1 MNAIMN
7 HNGLNLSANQK
18 QALHMHQQ
26 KLMKQN
32 NNINNFHI

>member
-18 QALHMHQQ
+18 
-26 KLMKQN
+26 
-32 NNINNFHI
+32 